1 MSKGIDDYGSSL
13 IDQAGVTQ
21 SLELNPSTESAWI
34 EVIHKMDSVYAD
46 LVRYQVELEQKNSAL
61 EEAQQFIDSVLSA
74 ITDVLIVCDT
84 EGHILQVNPALEKLT
99 GKSSETFIGFP
110 ISEVFSEE
118 SSAMVDQFPEKM
130 RQESLVDCEV
140 SIRCADGSSAP
151 LAMNCSPRYD
161 RDGGLDGIVLIG
173 RPVGE
178 LRRAYE
184 ELNQTHMELKQTQQ
198 QLVHSEKMAALG
210 RLVAGVAH
218 ELNNPISF
226 ILGNMFA
233 FRRNGTRLLEYIAA
247 TDHHAGDPQFLSK
260 LREKLKI
267 DHIIKDMDPLIDGT
281 LEGVERVS
289 DIVQDLRRYSGSQKE
304 EKVRFELA
312 PTIRKAANWV
322 VKASRIKPDIN
333 YQLQEGLEIKASKG
347 QIHQILVNLV
357 QNAAD
362 AMAGQEPL
370 VLTIICNRNGDNID
384 IKVIDQGPGIAEED
398 LARIFDPFFTSKPV
412 GQGTGLGL
420 YISYGLAHDLG
431 GDLTAGN
438 HPDGGAVFTLSLPA
452 NG

>member
-61 EEAQQFIDSVLSA
+61 EEAQQFINSVLSA

-84 EGHILQVNPALEKLT
+84 DGHILQVNPALERLT
-99 GKSSETFIGFP
+99 GKSSESFLNSP

-140 SIRCADGSSAP
+140 SIRCADGTSTP

-161 RDGGLDGIVLIG
+161 RDGGLDGMVLIG

-184 ELNQTHMELKQTQQ
+184 ELNNTHMELKQTQQ

-226 ILGNMFA
+226 VLGNMFA
-233 FRRNGTRLLEYIAA
+233 FRRNGTRLTEYISAV
-247 TDHHAGDPQFLSK
+247 DHHSGDPQALRK
-260 LREKLKI
+260 LYKKLKI

-281 LEGVERVS
+281 MEGVERVS

-304 EKVRFELA
+304 DQVCFELA

-322 VKASRIKPDIN
+322 VKASRIKPEIHYD
-333 YQLQEGLEIKASKG
+333 LHDGLEIRASKG

-357 QNAAD
+357 QNATD
-362 AMAGQEPL
+362 AMAGQEHPEL
-370 VLTIICNRNGDNID
+370 KISCRMEGDSIHID
-384 IKVIDQGPGIAEED
+384 VIDKGPGIPGED

-420 YISYGLAHDLG
+420 YISYGLAHDMG
-431 GDLTAGN
+431 GDLSAGN
-438 HPDGGAVFTLSLPA
+438 HPDGGAVFSLSLPA
-452 NG
+452 HG